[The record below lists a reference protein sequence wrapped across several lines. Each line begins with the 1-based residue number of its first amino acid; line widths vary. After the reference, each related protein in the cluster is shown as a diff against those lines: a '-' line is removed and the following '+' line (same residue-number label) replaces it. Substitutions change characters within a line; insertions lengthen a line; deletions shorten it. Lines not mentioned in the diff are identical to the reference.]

1 MSALSVKAFVIFLAA
16 EELSREAADS
26 LLDMME
32 EVRLS
37 TETGDSVMKV
47 VVVEMVLTLED
58 VRMTQTLDSVAWRR
72 LNVWTV

>member
-16 EELSREAADS
+16 EELSGEAADS

-37 TETGDSVMKV
+37 TEAGASVMKV

>member
-16 EELSREAADS
+16 EELSGEAADS

-37 TETGDSVMKV
+37 TEAGDSVMKV